1 MTHLFLL
8 MVLVNG
14 QVESSDMYFY
24 NVHRC
29 NFFAN
34 AIVTGL
40 LGKFIED
47 KDQRA
52 ALAHEIATL
61 IAYRPLKESVPE

>member
-1 MTHLFLL
+1 

-24 NVHRC
+24 NIHRC

-34 AIVTGL
+34 AIVM
-40 LGKFIED
+40 GKVERTINAAPRRITLAAYCLPRVAD
-47 KDQRA
+47 KDAVRA
-52 ALAHEIATL
+52 YE
-61 IAYRPLKESVPE
+61 

>member
-24 NVHRC
+24 DINRC
-29 NFFAN
+29 NYFAS
-34 AIVTGL
+34 AIVKGRTERTPNYKARGVAM
-40 LGKFIED
+40 
-47 KDQRA
+47 A
-52 ALAHEIATL
+52 AYCLPRVAD
-61 IAYRPLKESVPE
+61 PERVRVY